1 MKTSS
6 KIRTHKS
13 HNLLFCDHKI
23 PKTKFFCDHKKQT
36 KTKRSENRVTNHK
49 QKQSDFCLLAQHC
62 LTVRI
67 EKQYKQCI
75 S

>member
-6 KIRTHKS
+6 KTRTHKS

-23 PKTKFFCDHKKQT
+23 TKTKFFCDHKKQT

-62 LTVRI
+62 IDRYIIL
-67 EKQYKQCI
+67 EY
-75 S
+75 